1 MSKSSL
7 QQEFDSHWN
16 SHALP
21 ELSQSKLAEARRFL
35 APVLEELTD
44 RPLRVLDVGCGDG
57 VHWRVLREHAHPET
71 QYTGIDIS
79 PGVIAALQKA
89 AGPHDTFA
97 VMDAVSPDLPD
108 EHFDVVM
115 SFGVLAYTDDPPR
128 AFAEMARVT
137 TRDGWVG
144 LWLYPRQRGLAG
156 AAFSTTRRLTQ
167 MLGSHGRR
175 LLADCIVP
183 FLGVLPT
190 RSKMSL
196 KNASWKQ
203 CREVV
208 LVNIAP
214 SQLAFYDRSEI
225 ENWFE
230 QQDVE
235 ITFEDQQ
242 NPITFWGRRR

>member
-7 QQEFDSHWN
+7 QQEFDSHWD

-35 APVLEELTD
+35 TPVCEALND

-57 VHWRVLREHAHPET
+57 VHWRVIREHAHPET

-79 PGVIAALQKA
+79 PGVIASLNQA
-89 AGPHDTFA
+89 AGPNDTFT
-97 VMDAVSPDLPD
+97 VMDAVSLDLPD
-108 EHFDVVM
+108 NHFDIVM
-115 SFGVLAYTDDPPR
+115 SFGVLAYTDDPR
-128 AFAEMARVT
+128 QAFAEMARVAAN
-137 TRDGWVG
+137 DGWVG
-144 LWLYPRQRGLAG
+144 LWVYPRQRGLAG

-167 MLGSHGRR
+167 MLGPYGRR

-214 SQLAFYDRSEI
+214 SQLAFYSRDEI
-225 ENWFE
+225 KQWFE
-230 QQDVE
+230 QQNLE
-235 ITFEDQQ
+235 IAFEDEQ
-242 NPITFWGRRR
+242 NPITFWGRCR